1 MNETTSDAKYSYDES
16 VVQQLSYIWGVQ
28 RVLDDFEL
36 LRFCAKEFQE
46 NRDSYIKTTS
56 STFQSLE
63 RFEIVDAATL
73 FELRRANANEI
84 EALLDS
90 YKGFLVKEHDKAF
103 DALRSKEPSVKKA
116 CSWLEA
122 ECRFDPLP
130 WEGVIW
136 GGFENKEAVSRL
148 RTYRDEKSELPY
160 RKHPKIAYEAR
171 SISHY
176 ELAIGLC
183 HGIPDRYVMEM
194 ERWLQ
199 DKLVSIISD
208 WESYHASEYANF
220 SSMPEYVSPQPF
232 DVCFSLC
239 LLCEI
244 PRFRTRFRPEL
255 DKLFPLLFR
264 FMLPNGTLW
273 FPEPRPTTA
282 NKENIRKDHAPSPNL
297 LTTCLLTNALF
308 ALEKEDWIE
317 QYALPA
323 CEWIAG
329 RQTTEGGWQDE
340 TFISMDEEGVL
351 ATYLSSE
358 ALQRSGEYRFSHN
371 IRKGKK
377 KLLELQTDSGAWES
391 KFVDV
396 SLISRKIIDHFV
408 EAAPKWG
415 TGTIRKLDRS
425 GREFVQIAQQLLA
438 QGGEANIKMAIVA
451 LCHGL
456 EFQLYAL
463 LSTPS
468 IETNIF
474 RKDGQQTIG
483 AREAMS
489 KLREHLVANG
499 EIRDVSTLRFQ
510 SQISLMISTRD
521 AVVHKNASVSK
532 SDVLQWISE
541 VEAFTRHYGRR
552 S

>member
-1 MNETTSDAKYSYDES
+1 M
-16 VVQQLSYIWGVQ
+16 
-28 RVLDDFEL
+28 
-36 LRFCAKEFQE
+36 
-46 NRDSYIKTTS
+46 
-56 STFQSLE
+56 
-63 RFEIVDAATL
+63 
-73 FELRRANANEI
+73 
-84 EALLDS
+84 
-90 YKGFLVKEHDKAF
+90 
-103 DALRSKEPSVKKA
+103 
-116 CSWLEA
+116 
-122 ECRFDPLP
+122 
-130 WEGVIW
+130 
-136 GGFENKEAVSRL
+136 
-148 RTYRDEKSELPY
+148 
-160 RKHPKIAYEAR
+160 
-171 SISHY
+171 
-176 ELAIGLC
+176 
-183 HGIPDRYVMEM
+183 MEM

-208 WESYHASEYANF
+208 WDSYHASEYANF
-220 SSMPEYVSPQPF
+220 SSMPEFVSPQPF
-232 DVCFSLC
+232 EVCFSLC

-244 PRFRTRFRPEL
+244 PRFRTRFRAEL
-255 DKLFPLLFR
+255 DKLFPLVFR

-282 NKENIRKDHAPSPNL
+282 NKENIRKDHAPGPSL

-308 ALEKEDWIE
+308 ALEREDWIE

-329 RQTTEGGWQDE
+329 RQTKDGGWQDE
-340 TFISMDEEGVL
+340 MFISMDEEGVL

-358 ALQRSGEYRFSHN
+358 ALQRSGEDRFSHN
-371 IRKGKK
+371 ISKGKQ

-391 KFVDV
+391 KFVDA
-396 SLISRKIIDHFV
+396 SLITRKIIDHFV
-408 EAAPKWG
+408 DSAPKWG

-425 GREFVQIAQQLLA
+425 GREFVQIAQQILA
-438 QGGEANIKMAIVA
+438 QGGESNTKMAVVA

-463 LSTPS
+463 LSDPS

-489 KLREHLVANG
+489 KLREHLVAKG
-499 EIRDVSTLRFQ
+499 EVSDVSTLRFQ

-541 VEAFTRHYGRR
+541 VEAFTRHYSRR